1 MVLVTILDIVVLF
14 PLAWVFYLLWRER
27 SKFRSVVP
35 IIIGVVFFFI
45 ARLCEV
51 VVEHPTIHLF
61 SVFGLDREVYSVVV
75 TVIGGFADVLGVL
88 CLVIG
93 FVQTI
98 RVQKAQERTIHGLE
112 SLLPMCASCKKYRA
126 EDGVWHPIEKYLL
139 ESGSP
144 DITHGLCPECEAN
157 MREELKIFME
167 SCKKPAL
174 E

>member
-1 MVLVTILDIVVLF
+1 M
-14 PLAWVFYLLWRER
+14 
-27 SKFRSVVP
+27 
-35 IIIGVVFFFI
+35 

-51 VVEHPTIHLF
+51 LVEHPTIRLF
-61 SVFGLDREVYSVVV
+61 TLFGLDREVYSLVV

-98 RVQKAQERTIHGLE
+98 RVQKAQEKTIHSLE

-144 DITHGLCPECEAN
+144 DITHGLCPECAAT
-157 MREELKIFME
+157 MRKEMKKFME
-167 SCKKPAL
+167 SSKNAAL